1 MDDSVVF
8 PISEKANHM
17 AIIFTGVTSALLFL
31 SLLTATVRIRMKLL
45 RATFGLDDWFI
56 VFSVVRQSEERTLGI
71 LNTSRY
77 SLSRCGDYSYLRL
90 LPTLDGHLGT

>member
-56 VFSVVRQSEERTLGI
+56 VFSVVRQQDKCIIGI

-77 SLSRCGDYSYLRL
+77 SLSRCGDYSYPRL
-90 LPTLDGHLGT
+90 FHTLDGHLVT